1 MATPKITFFPV
12 GNGDM
17 TLIKLSNGQ
26 TILIDINI
34 REPGDDIRDVLA
46 DLREML
52 SEDEEG
58 RPYVDVMV
66 LSHPD
71 QDHCR
76 GLVAHFHLGSLMDYP
91 VKGEASKIVI
101 REMWSSPLVYRRAS
115 KTHTL
120 SEDAKAW
127 NKEAKR
133 RVQLFKDEGALDDGD
148 RIQIMGEDADGKTD
162 DVMQIVVKAGEQIT
176 KVAGKSYE
184 NFSALL
190 LAPRNADNPDDAEQL
205 TKNESSVIINYS
217 IGTGADP
224 EAVKFLSAGDAEV
237 YIWDKK
243 LWPRYKNNTAAL
255 EYDLLATPHHCSWH
269 TLSYDS
275 WSDYGEDA
283 EVCGN
288 ARNALSQARAGAVI
302 VASSKKIVD
311 DENDPP
317 CIRAEREYKKIAS
330 NAKGEFLNTS
340 VHPSEANPEPM
351 TFEVYGDGLKLA
363 GKKRSA
369 GTGAGA
375 AAAIGSQ
382 PLSHGSD

>member
-1 MATPKITFFPV
+1 
-12 GNGDM
+12 M

-34 REPGDDIRDVLA
+34 RALGEGVRDVLM
-46 DLREML
+46 DLREKL

-76 GLVAHFHLGSLMDYP
+76 GLEEHFHLGSLFDYP

-115 KTHTL
+115 KKHTL
-120 SEDAKAW
+120 SDDAKAW
-127 NKEAKR
+127 NTEAKR
-133 RVQLFKDEGALDDGD
+133 RVQLFKDEGILEDGD

-162 DVMQIVVKAGEQIT
+162 DVMEIVIRAGERIT

-190 LAPRNADNPDDAEQL
+190 LAPRNAESDEDAEEL
-205 TKNESSVIINYS
+205 TKNESSIIINYS
-217 IGTGADP
+217 IGTGATP

-243 LWPRYKNNTAAL
+243 LWPHYKNQPEAL
-255 EYDLLATPHHCSWH
+255 EYDLLSTPHHCSWH
-269 TLSYDS
+269 TLSYES
-275 WSDYGEDA
+275 WSGKGEEA
-283 EVCGN
+283 KVCEDT
-288 ARNALSQARAGAVI
+288 RKALSQTRAGAYI
-302 VASSKKIVD
+302 VASSNKIVD
-311 DENDPP
+311 DKNDPP
-317 CIRAEREYKKIAS
+317 CIRAEREYKSIAKD
-330 NAKGEFLNTS
+330 AGGTFLNTAI
-340 VHPSEANPEPM
+340 HPSVENPEPM
-351 TFEVYGDGLKLA
+351 TFEVYVGGVKP
-363 GKKRSA
+363 GWKNRSTA
-369 GTGAGA
+369 ATTGA

-382 PLSHGSD
+382 PLSHGSE

>member
-1 MATPKITFFPV
+1 MATPQITFFPV

-34 REPGDDIRDVLA
+34 REPSDDVRDVLK
-46 DLREML
+46 DLRERL

-58 RPYVDVMV
+58 RPFVDVMV

-76 GLVAHFHLGSLMDYP
+76 GLREHFHLGPLFDYP

-101 REMWSSPLVYRRAS
+101 REMWSSPLVYRRAT

-133 RVQLFKDEGALDDGD
+133 RVQLFKDEGALEDGD
-148 RIQIMGEDADGKTD
+148 RIQIMGEDTDGKTD
-162 DVMQIVVKAGEQIT
+162 DVMQIVIKAGERIT

-190 LAPRNADNPDDAEQL
+190 LAPRNAESEEDAEEL

-217 IGTGADP
+217 IGTGATPD
-224 EAVKFLSAGDAEV
+224 AVKFLSAGDAEV

-243 LWPRYKNNTAAL
+243 LWPRYKNQPEAL
-255 EYDLLATPHHCSWH
+255 EYDLLSTPHHCSWH

-275 WSDYGEDA
+275 WSGKGEEA
-283 EVCGN
+283 KVCEN
-288 ARNALSQARAGAVI
+288 ARNALSQTRAGAYI
-302 VASSKKIVD
+302 VASSNKIVD
-311 DENDPP
+311 DKIDPP
-317 CIRAEREYKKIAS
+317 CIRAEREYKSIAID
-330 NAKGEFLNTS
+330 ADGTFLNTAI
-340 VHPSEANPEPM
+340 HPSEDNPEPM
-351 TFEVYGDGLKLA
+351 TFEVFGGGVKPA
-363 GKKRSA
+363 WKSRSA
-369 GTGAGA
+369 AAATSA
-375 AAAIGSQ
+375 AAAIGTQ
-382 PLSHGSD
+382 PLSHGSE